1 MNATRSKMNS
11 TMMVKFNSSTDKNI
25 GAVGTRT
32 NLNKSTLLPSNIV
45 GSSANRDTTNN
56 TLNQGNIGITRTS
69 NSTTVANKG
78 GQLKLNPN
86 IIGNNGISAVIVGG
100 NPAENQNLFETNLQ

>member
-1 MNATRSKMNS
+1 MLAQNSQGLVSAINNLNGQNMNATRSKMNS
-11 TMMVKFNSSTDKNI
+11 TMMVKFNSSTEKNI

-45 GSSANRDTTNN
+45 GSSGNRDTTNN
-56 TLNQGNIGITRTS
+56 TLNQGNLGVTRTS

-78 GQLKLNPN
+78 G
-86 IIGNNGISAVIVGG
+86 
-100 NPAENQNLFETNLQ
+100 